1 MKRDIY
7 LYFCLYLLSYCW
19 ILHATSRFAI
29 ICKVKI
35 KEKRKRCVL
44 LIHFV
49 IVFYRFGAK
58 VMFLSGICKKTSIKY
73 DTSLDFCILFFLH
86 VYICWFLGWRM
97 PVFAIYAYKKS
108 LLI

>member
-73 DTSLDFCILFFLH
+73 DTSLDFCILFFYMYMFAGFQAGACL
-86 VYICWFLGWRM
+86 FLPFM
-97 PVFAIYAYKKS
+97 PIKNHC
-108 LLI
+108 